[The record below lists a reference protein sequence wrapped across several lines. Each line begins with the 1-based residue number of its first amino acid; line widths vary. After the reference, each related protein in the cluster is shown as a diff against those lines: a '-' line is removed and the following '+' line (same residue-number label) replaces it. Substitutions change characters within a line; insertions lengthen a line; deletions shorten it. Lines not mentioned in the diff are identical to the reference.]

1 MFIHS
6 PVEGHLSCF
15 YFLVLMN
22 NAAMNIHVQ
31 VLYEHKFSF
40 LLGGYLGEKL
50 LGHMSWYVCGL
61 EIFREEAE

>member
-6 PVEGHLSCF
+6 SAEGHLSCF
-15 YFLVLMN
+15 YFLILMN

-40 LLGGYLGEKL
+40 LLGRYLGMKF
-50 LGHMSWYVCGL
+50 LGHMVTQR
-61 EIFREEAE
+61 FTF